1 MYLQNKYTRWYYNI
15 IQQAQIRTLP
25 TDVYSEKHHIIPK
38 SLGGN
43 NSSENLVKLTARE
56 HFICHRLLSKMV
68 TDVNKRKMTFAIWSM
83 VNQDHSKQRSRHKI
97 NSYTYEIL
105 DLHREKNYDNGK
117 MSVILFDKLKAKKYN
132 KSNKKDYYFIVLNK
146 SNCNDVIINSFKGL
160 TILTSNLNNLP
171 FQICWDK
178 NKDFY
183 YENINKKI
191 KKFIECIKKPKPSWN
206 EVFMKNIRTIEL

>member
-1 MYLQNKYTRWYYNI
+1 MYLQNKYTRWYYSI

-43 NSSENLVKLTARE
+43 NGSDNLVKLTARE

-83 VNQDHSKQRSRHKI
+83 VNQDHSKQRLRHKV

-105 DLHREKNYDNGK
+105 RKQVSLA
-117 MSVILFDKLKAKKYN
+117 S
-132 KSNKKDYYFIVLNK
+132 SQLNK
-146 SNCNDVIINSFKGL
+146 GVPKPYKTWLGKKHSSDSKKLQSSVKQG
-160 TILTSNLNNLP
+160 
-171 FQICWDK
+171 DK
-178 NKDFY
+178 N
-183 YENINKKI
+183 
-191 KKFIECIKKPKPSWN
+191 P
-206 EVFMKNIRTIEL
+206 M

>member
-1 MYLQNKYTRWYYNI
+1 MYLQNKYTRWYYSI

-43 NSSENLVKLTARE
+43 NGSDNLVKLTARE

-83 VNQDHSKQRSRHKI
+83 VNQDHSKQRLRHKV

-105 DLHREKNYDNGK
+105 RKQVSLASSQLNKGVPKPYKTWLGKKHSSDSKKLQSSVKQGDKNPMWGRQHNESTKLSMSITQKGISKPKFQCHKCGK
-117 MSVILFDKLKAKKYN
+117 IVGG
-132 KSNKKDYYFIVLNK
+132 KSNLERWH
-146 SNCNDVIINSFKGL
+146 G
-160 TILTSNLNNLP
+160 
-171 FQICWDK
+171 DK
-178 NKDFY
+178 CKQ
-183 YENINKKI
+183 
-191 KKFIECIKKPKPSWN
+191 SS
-206 EVFMKNIRTIEL
+206 TH